1 MRKLFT
7 LFVFAL
13 AYLTSSAQVPQGINY
28 QAVARNS
35 SGSVLA
41 TQAVGVRISVI
52 DGTPTGTVQYSETHS
67 VTTNQFGLF
76 NIVIGNGIAGTG
88 TFGAITWT
96 TGNKFIKVEVDPAGG
111 SAYVDMG
118 TSKLQSV
125 PFALFAQGSTG
136 PQGPA
141 GPAGAQGP
149 AGPAGATGAQ
159 GPAGATGAQGPAG
172 PQGATGPQGPAGSGT
187 VSGTVNYLGKF
198 TTTTTVGNSIVFDN
212 GTGVGI
218 GTTNPTRRLQIDIPS
233 GQNGIRIKNPGNTNN
248 GYELISDASNNDAY
262 LWNWESAKMYFGTAN
277 TFRMTIDASGNVGIG
292 TVAPAQKLDVLG
304 TTKTTNFIMTSGA
317 GAGKALLS
325 DATGNASWG
334 TPSGVLVNILNN
346 SGNGNA
352 PTASNAFIGPTQSSV
367 TITAGQKVYVTVSK
381 ALGSTVAGGG
391 VALDLYMGYQ
401 LSSATTPTVVGNGI
415 FDNRCAQ
422 NTRQVYT
429 MTWCFTGLAAG
440 TYTFGMV
447 GNSTTPSSW
456 NSNEFGY
463 ITTMV

>member
-1 MRKLFT
+1 MKKFFT

-76 NIVIGNGIAGTG
+76 NIVIGNGVAGTG

-111 SAYVDMG
+111 TAYVDMG

-149 AGPAGATGAQ
+149 AGPTGAT
-159 GPAGATGAQGPAG
+159 
-172 PQGATGPQGPAGSGT
+172 GATGPQGPAGPGT
-187 VSGTVNYLGKF
+187 VSGTVNYLSKF
-198 TTTTTVGNSIVFDN
+198 TATTTLGNSIVFDN
-212 GTGVGI
+212 GTAVGI
-218 GTTNPTRRLQIDIPS
+218 GTTTPGRRLQIDITT
-233 GQNGIRIKNPGNTNN
+233 GQNGIRIKNPGNISS
-248 GYELISDASNNDAY
+248 GFDLLSDAANNNAY
-262 LWNWESAKMYFGTAN
+262 VWNWEAGNMQFGTN
-277 TFRMTIDASGNVGIG
+277 NNFRMTIDAAGNIGIG
-292 TVAPAQKLDVLG
+292 TVVPAQKLDVAG
-304 TTKTTNFIMTSGA
+304 TTRTTNFIMPTGA

-334 TPSGVLVNILNN
+334 TPSGVLVNILNS

-352 PTASNAFIGPTQSSV
+352 PAATNAFIGPTQANV

-401 LSSATTPTVVGNGI
+401 LSSATTPTVVGGGI

-429 MTWCFTGLAAG
+429 MTYCFSGLAAG

-463 ITTMV
+463 ITTMIYN